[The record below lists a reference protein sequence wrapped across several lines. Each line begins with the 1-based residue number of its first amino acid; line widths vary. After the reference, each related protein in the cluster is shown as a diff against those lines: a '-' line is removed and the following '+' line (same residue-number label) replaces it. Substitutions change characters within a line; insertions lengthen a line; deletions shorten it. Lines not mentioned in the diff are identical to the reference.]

1 MDATRPIAKGTNGS
15 REAVIRVRDITVGF
29 NDKLVLDHLDLDV
42 YRGEI
47 LGFVGGSG
55 AGKSV
60 LMRTVL
66 GLLPRLEGSIEV
78 LGVDMVNSDDET
90 RRSVERRWGILF
102 QNGAL
107 FSSLSVR
114 ENIQFPVREYL
125 DLPERLMDELVVA
138 KLEMVG
144 LKADVRTKYPSELSG
159 GMTKRVALARA
170 LALDPEIV
178 FLDEPTSGLDPIGAG
193 EFDNLVRTLQRTLG
207 LTVYMVTHDLDSLH
221 TVCDRIAALGE
232 GRIIAEG
239 PIEAMLASDDPWLRA
254 YFHGK
259 RARAVARA
267 PARH

>member
-1 MDATRPIAKGTNGS
+1 MAD
-15 REAVIRVRDITVGF
+15 REAVIRVRDITVAFG
-29 NDKLVLDHLDLDV
+29 DKSGDRLVLDHLDLDV

-60 LMRTVL
+60 LMRTIL

-78 LGVDMVNSDDET
+78 LGVDMVNADDDT
-90 RRSVERRWGILF
+90 RRGVERRWGILF

-107 FSSLSVR
+107 FSSLTVR
-114 ENIQFPVREYL
+114 ENLQFPVREYL

-144 LKADVRTKYPSELSG
+144 LPPDVKEKYPSELSG

-178 FLDEPTSGLDPIGAG
+178 FLDEPTSGLDPIGAA
-193 EFDNLVRTLQRTLG
+193 EFDTLVATLQRTLG

-221 TVCDRIAALGE
+221 TVCDRIAVLADGKV
-232 GRIIAEG
+232 IAQG
-239 PIEAMLASDDPWLRA
+239 TMDKMLASEHPWLKA
-254 YFHGK
+254 YFRGK
-259 RARAVARA
+259 RSRVGQKVMA
-267 PARH
+267 